1 MGNARSDDPSP
12 YPWPWLTDVS
22 FLRRPGWRR
31 FVLKLRHLLAVAVL
45 LPKLDL
51 FRVWR
56 IVAKSKL
63 WNQFYNVN
71 EIRPEG
77 RLVIGPAGRC
87 LLKVSVVDS
96 AMIAE
101 WEERRRAWDEAEL
114 HLSTS
119 ESDQLAWFSN
129 TRQIDS
135 IIALCQNERSL
146 CVVQIFM
153 NTISRVGEIPWR
165 SYAFVDLASGEIVTQ
180 FATLGNAMPGP
191 ASSLSSQSA
200 II

>member
-1 MGNARSDDPSP
+1 
-12 YPWPWLTDVS
+12 
-22 FLRRPGWRR
+22 
-31 FVLKLRHLLAVAVL
+31 
-45 LPKLDL
+45 
-51 FRVWR
+51 
-56 IVAKSKL
+56 
-63 WNQFYNVN
+63 
-71 EIRPEG
+71 
-77 RLVIGPAGRC
+77 
-87 LLKVSVVDS
+87 
-96 AMIAE
+96 MIAE

-119 ESDQLAWFSN
+119 ESDRLAWFSN